1 MTKKRANY
9 LLSRVYKLLKDP
21 ESFLRLKRIRPE
33 GKLEIAGLA
42 YPWANVQVVD
52 PRRDILP
59 STIHES
65 LHLIYPNWT
74 EKKVKSTEN
83 QIVMKM
89 SIKQFSNLLF
99 RLAECVSA
107 NGLGEVDISQN
118 DEKKMNKK
126 TEQERTITKQTLTNK
141 N

>member
-1 MTKKRANY
+1 MLKHDQKASK
-9 LLSRVYKLLKDP
+9 LSP
-21 ESFLRLKRIRPE
+21 FPSIQTLKRSGIVSTLKKNSTRRQTRNSWFGLSM
-33 GKLEIAGLA
+33 GKRTSSGSPKGHSSL
-42 YPWANVQVVD
+42 
-52 PRRDILP
+52 

-74 EKKVKSTEN
+74 ERKVKKTEN

-107 NGLGEVDISQN
+107 NGLSEVDISKS
-118 DEKKMNKK
+118 DEKD
-126 TEQERTITKQTLTNK
+126 E
-141 N
+141 